1 MNALALLATAA
12 VLAAAVLLLWKMSMQ
27 LQSMAERVGRLDEV
41 TRDVQRVGQSISGL
55 EQILASPKLRGSLGE
70 WTLESLLYEV
80 MPHSHVMRQHRL
92 HARGVIVDVAVR
104 TADDRTI
111 TIDSKFP
118 LDAFRRVL
126 QAESAGAD
134 HRRALVEF
142 HRSVRDRVDEIANKY
157 ISPEDGTLD
166 FALMY
171 VPSESIYYEI
181 AVRDRGSEILDYA
194 REQRVV
200 ICSPNT
206 LYAYLQAIMMGV
218 KGIQIAESAREIQE
232 TLEHLRQDFVE
243 ARGRFDRA
251 SDQLRFAAQ
260 NVDSARQALRDL
272 EMRLERATASQPAAI
287 VLQEED

>member
-1 MNALALLATAA
+1 MNAVALLATAA
-12 VLAAAVLLLWKMSMQ
+12 VLAAAIVLLWKMSAQ

-80 MPHSHVMRQHRL
+80 LPHDHVLRQHRL
-92 HARGVIVDVAVR
+92 SARGVLVDVAVR

-126 QAESAGAD
+126 QAESGGAD
-134 HRRALVEF
+134 HRRPLVEF
-142 HRSVRDRVDEIANKY
+142 HRSVRDRIDEIANKY

-171 VPSESIYYEI
+171 VPSESVYYEI
-181 AVRDRGSEILDYA
+181 AVRDRGAELLDYA

-206 LYAYLQAIMMGV
+206 LYAYLQAILMGV
-218 KGIQIAESAREIQE
+218 KGVQIAESAREIQE

-272 EMRLERATASQPAAI
+272 EMRLERATATQPAAI
-287 VLQEED
+287 VLQDDD

>member
-1 MNALALLATAA
+1 MNAIAMIATAA

-27 LQSMAERVGRLDEV
+27 LQIMAERVGRLDEV

-80 MPHSHVMRQHRL
+80 LPHSHVMRQYRL
-92 HARGVIVDVAVR
+92 HARGVVVDIAVR
-104 TADDRTI
+104 TADDRI
-111 TIDSKFP
+111 ISIDSKFP
-118 LDAFRRVL
+118 LDAFRRIL

-134 HRRALVEF
+134 ASRSQVEFRRA
-142 HRSVRDRVDEIANKY
+142 VRDRIDEIASKY

-171 VPSESIYYEI
+171 VPSESVYYEI
-181 AVRDRGSEILDYA
+181 AVRDRGNDMLDYA

-251 SDQLRFAAQ
+251 SDQLRYAAQ

-272 EMRLERATASQPAAI
+272 EMRLERATVGQPAAR
-287 VLQEED
+287 VLEDEI